1 MRRKIVGI
9 ILIVIGL
16 SIACTALYL
25 KFSAASKESNLISQY
40 EKNIKNL
47 NNGENTANSSDSEN
61 PSGVLQD
68 ENGTIGIMIIPK
80 INVKVPINE
89 GAELDTLKYAVG
101 HFKGTA
107 MPGSKGNFCVAGHRN
122 SAYNKY
128 FDDLDK
134 LSKGDEVIVR
144 TTKGEYTYII
154 TGSQVVE
161 PNDTSVL
168 KATDDATITLV
179 TCTPKGVFNKRL
191 IVKGKLK

>member
-1 MRRKIVGI
+1 M
-9 ILIVIGL
+9 
-16 SIACTALYL
+16 
-25 KFSAASKESNLISQY
+25 
-40 EKNIKNL
+40 
-47 NNGENTANSSDSEN
+47 
-61 PSGVLQD
+61 
-68 ENGTIGIMIIPK
+68 
-80 INVKVPINE
+80 
-89 GAELDTLKYAVG
+89 
-101 HFKGTA
+101 
-107 MPGSKGNFCVAGHRN
+107 AGHRN